1 MALRQVPP
9 SYPRDFPSIAGPRS
23 ASMSEVAFRAC
34 YADWKLIKTRSVIQV
49 IMEIPIHDADAAYRV
64 LGGMPAPASE
74 RWFGIA
80 ALATGHA
87 RPQPVPDKPPA
98 GAKQKKDW
106 RDVPPS
112 QQAGIRCDE
121 PVFAAFLKGI
131 LSGRM
136 ARKPGS
142 RRMRAAYLRR
152 RVPLRC
158 SMTAARVI
166 WTQLNS
172 QFEAWKALEHA

>member
-1 MALRQVPP
+1 
-9 SYPRDFPSIAGPRS
+9 
-23 ASMSEVAFRAC
+23 MSEVAFRAC

-87 RPQPVPDKPPA
+87 KPQPVVDKPPA
-98 GAKQKKDW
+98 GAKRDW
-106 RDVPPS
+106 RDIPPA

-121 PVFAAFLKGI
+121 PAFVAFLKEERADDWHEANDATKCVRLICGV
-131 LSGRM
+131 S
-136 ARKPGS
+136 S
-142 RRMRAAYLRR
+142 RSELA
-152 RVPLRC
+152 
-158 SMTAARVI
+158 TNQAARVI
-166 WTQLNS
+166 WHQLDTQYG
-172 QFEAWKALEHA
+172 AWKALEHA